1 MTSSETLSAPTR
13 RIMSLRAVVGWM
25 GLSQIIGYGTIFY
38 AYAIVAPGFAAE
50 FHVAPTLP
58 FSVISVALL
67 ISGLVSPFLGRQ
79 IDRHGAPRI
88 MVLGS
93 VAVGLVYGLAALAPN
108 FATLAA
114 LIVLLQVIAV
124 AVLYGASFPTLAQFG
139 GTGARRAITQ
149 LTLIAGFASTL
160 FWPLSGFLVGQ
171 LGWRGTFLV
180 FAVLHLVIALPIHLL
195 IARRAPGKS
204 EDQPVAAVDRVG
216 APVPG
221 RFAFWMVALSFGL
234 TGVLSTALVVHLVPI
249 LQLSALGEN
258 TYIVSM
264 LVGPAMVLV
273 RVGESLFW
281 ANLNPLVTTV
291 LAALCFPLSI
301 GLLLSGLPSLV
312 AGILFALFY
321 GFGHGLNVIVGGTL
335 PLHLFGRAGYAE
347 LLGKLNA
354 TRVVLSAG
362 APAAFSGALAV
373 VGFTATMTLGAAI
386 GLLAIIPLI
395 ILGRS
400 LSRVDRSVAGLSTAE
415 RKTAST

>member
-1 MTSSETLSAPTR
+1 MTLAPTSLAPAR

-38 AYAIVAPGFAAE
+38 SYAILAPGFAAE
-50 FHVAPTLP
+50 FCVAPELP
-58 FSVISVALL
+58 FTIISVALL

-93 VAVGLVYGLAALAPN
+93 VAVGLVYALAAFAPS
-108 FATLAA
+108 FATLAG

-139 GTGARRAITQ
+139 GAGARRAITQ

-160 FWPLSGFLVGQ
+160 FWPLTGWLLGAA
-171 LGWRGTFLV
+171 GWRGTFLI
-180 FAVLHLVIALPIHLL
+180 FAALHLLLALPIHLL
-195 IARRAPGKS
+195 IARRAPGRPT
-204 EDQPVAAVDRVG
+204 QQAG
-216 APVPG
+216 APADLARVVGPR
-221 RFAFWMVALSFGL
+221 RFAFWMVALSFGI
-234 TGVLSTALVVHLVPI
+234 TGILSTALVVHLVPI
-249 LQLSALGEN
+249 LEQSALGEN
-258 TYIVSM
+258 TYVVSM

-273 RVGESLFW
+273 RLGEALFW
-281 ANLNPLVTTV
+281 ANLSPLVTTA

-312 AGILFALFY
+312 AGCLFALFY

-354 TRVVLSAG
+354 IRVVLSAG
-362 APAAFSGALAV
+362 APAAFSAALAF
-373 VGFTATMTLGAAI
+373 VGFGATMTLGAII
-386 GLLAIIPLI
+386 GVIAVVPLI
-395 ILGRS
+395 LLGRS
-400 LSRVDRSVAGLSTAE
+400 LARNAT
-415 RKTAST
+415 